1 MKKKYFL
8 LSLIFM
14 LFCLNFYRGK
24 CLNNRLA
31 GKIIYIDPGHGGR
44 DPGANY
50 KDIKE
55 SDINLSICLIL
66 REKLE
71 MEGATVYLTREG
83 DYDLSSIY
91 TSRHKKSDLS
101 NRINLINK
109 SNADM
114 YISIHLNATPS
125 SKWHGAQVF
134 YDDVNIEN
142 KKIAEVISNKL
153 NTDRNISEIKGMY
166 LNKNLKVPGVLIEA
180 GFISNASD
188 RKKLLDKNYQI
199 KLSEQIVEGVIYYF
213 NEK

>member
-8 LSLIFM
+8 FSLIIM
-14 LFCLNFYRGK
+14 IFCLNFYRGK
-24 CLNNRLA
+24 CISNRLA

-55 SDINLSICLIL
+55 SDINLSIALIL

-91 TSRHKKSDLS
+91 TSKHKKSDLT

-125 SKWHGAQVF
+125 SKWYGAQVF

-142 KKIAEVISNKL
+142 KKIAEVISSKL
-153 NTDRNISEIKGMY
+153 NTNRKVQEIKGMY

-199 KLSEQIVEGVIYYF
+199 KLSEQIVNGVIEYF
-213 NEK
+213 ETI

>member
-8 LSLIFM
+8 LSLVFMIF
-14 LFCLNFYRGK
+14 FLNFYRGK
-24 CLNNRLA
+24 CVNNRLA

-134 YDDVNIEN
+134 YDDVNKEN

>member
-1 MKKKYFL
+1 M
-8 LSLIFM
+8 
-14 LFCLNFYRGK
+14 
-24 CLNNRLA
+24 NNRLA

-134 YDDVNIEN
+134 YDDVNKEN